1 MPQKLRCEVS
11 DVVDHGERVYS
22 VLLKPERPAP
32 RFLPGQ
38 FLHLALDPYRPGD
51 FWPDSRVF
59 SIASSPTERDTL
71 RITYAVKGAFTTRME
86 AELAEGREVWV
97 KLPYGEFTIAGDAD
111 VCLIAGGTGIT
122 AFTAFLSGLPAESRQ
137 QIDLFYGARQ
147 PGLLVYRP
155 MVQEGPAAARAFAPH
170 FLAEQNVDGADCLHG
185 RLDMGTIG
193 GLIREPG
200 ATTYYLSGPPA
211 MLTTLQQRTRGPV
224 CGSRARPSGRVGD
237 EHAQEPT
244 RRAREDR
251 VLDRHDLDGH
261 QRHAGNDP

>member
-11 DVVDHGERVYS
+11 NVVDHGERVYS

-32 RFLPGQ
+32 RFSPGQ
-38 FLHLALDPYRPGD
+38 FLHLALDPYRSGD

-59 SIASSPTERDTL
+59 SIASSPTERDGL

-86 AELAEGREVWV
+86 TELAEGREVWV

-122 AFTAFLSGLPAESRQ
+122 AFTAFLAGLQAENRQ

-155 MVQEGPAAARAFAPH
+155 LVQEAATSCRIFAH
-170 FLAEQNVDGADCLHG
+170 
-185 RLDMGTIG
+185 
-193 GLIREPG
+193 
-200 ATTYYLSGPPA
+200 
-211 MLTTLQQRTRGPV
+211 TTLQSRTSTG
-224 CGSRARPSGRVGD
+224 
-237 EHAQEPT
+237 
-244 RRAREDR
+244 
-251 VLDRHDLDGH
+251 
-261 QRHAGNDP
+261 